1 MTQMRSRFVQSIALA
16 LLLGGCPG
24 PETPPPHLVADPPP
38 TDDGMPPGAGQGD
51 LDRAD
56 TLLQNERWDEAL
68 PYAEKAL
75 AAQPDN
81 GAAHFYVALA
91 KYRLG
96 DVEAAEKGFV
106 AALDNQ
112 AGAPADRRDL
122 LATNARAYLGEIYLG
137 AEPPRAKEAI
147 EVLTP
152 ALSTAPN
159 DPVVHELLGF
169 AHRVEGD
176 FAAAAKHYKKA
187 LAENDNPD
195 VRFQYAD
202 ALFEAQKYDQV
213 AAELRKLLPA
223 YAEDVEKVAFIAHRF
238 AKSKAYDDCIKA
250 FDIAVGL
257 KKSEP
262 SFYLYRGMCRHELG
276 KEDEARADYTKA
288 LEIDARFQ
296 PAHYAMGQSW
306 LTSKQR
312 AKAVKAFEQTI
323 KLGKDTDVGKAAQ
336 KKLAEMAQKP

>member
-1 MTQMRSRFVQSIALA
+1 MLT
-16 LLLGGCPG
+16 LLLAGCPE
-24 PETPPPHLVADPPP
+24 PQTPPPSLIADPPP
-38 TDDGMPPGAGQGD
+38 TDDGLPPGAGQGD

-56 TLLQNERWDEAL
+56 TLLQNERWEEAL

-75 AAQPDN
+75 AAQPAN

-96 DVEAAEKGFV
+96 DVAAAERGFL
-106 AALDNQ
+106 AALDNE
-112 AGAPADRRDL
+112 AGAPDDRRVV

-152 ALSTAPN
+152 ALSAAP
-159 DPVVHELLGF
+159 DDAVVHELLGF

-176 FAAAAKHYKKA
+176 FGAAAKHYEKA
-187 LAENDNPD
+187 LADNDNPD

-202 ALFEAQKYDQV
+202 ALFEAKKYDAV
-213 AAELRKLLPA
+213 ASELRKLLPA
-223 YAEDVEKVAFIAHRF
+223 YSEDVEKVAFIAHRF
-238 AKSKAYDDCIKA
+238 AKSKAYEDCIKA

-257 KKSEP
+257 KKNEP

-276 KEDEARADYTKA
+276 NEDGARTDYTKA

-312 AKAVKAFEQTI
+312 AKAAKAFEQAV